1 MTNLSLNLPS
11 ITLPLHSLPC
21 PIQLYHSQPPSIS
34 LLTTTQVTFHHN
46 RYPPITYIQP
56 HLPLTLPLPYHPP
69 SATHHTVVLPTI
81 LKR

>member
-11 ITLPLHSLPC
+11 ITLPPPCYPVPLNHTTPTTIHLPVYCHSPTV
-21 PIQLYHSQPPSIS
+21 HD
-34 LLTTTQVTFHHN
+34 N
-46 RYPPITYIQP
+46 RYPPIAHIQL
-56 HLPLTLPLPYHPP
+56 HYCLPYHPP